1 VVSDPAEEVAQSL
14 MDQEM
19 AAEMTIAPF

>member
-1 VVSDPAEEVAQSL
+1 VSDPAEEVAQSL

-19 AAEMTIAPF
+19 EAEMTIAPY